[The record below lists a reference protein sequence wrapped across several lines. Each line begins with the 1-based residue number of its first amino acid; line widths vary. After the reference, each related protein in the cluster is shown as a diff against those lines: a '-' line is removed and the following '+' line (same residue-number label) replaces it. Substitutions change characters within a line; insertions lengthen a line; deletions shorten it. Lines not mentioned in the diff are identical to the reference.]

1 MVFSSLSFLY
11 YFLPLLLILYYG
23 IPSRAFKN
31 GILILFSLFFY
42 SWGEPVWVTLMLIS
56 AVVDYT
62 CGKFIHRHFR
72 TKWRYVGLIASLS
85 INLGLL
91 GFFKYYGFFIEN
103 LNFIFSM
110 NLPYKSV
117 ALPIGISFYTF
128 QTLSYTI
135 DVFRGEAKVQN
146 SFMKFL
152 MFVSLFP
159 QLVAGPIVRYV
170 DVAEEIDHRKETF
183 SLFSQGVSRFCLG
196 LAKKVIIA
204 NTAGQLSGYYL
215 NGDFAGL
222 TVIGSWIGILL
233 YAFQIYFDFSGYSDM
248 AIGLGKMFGFN
259 FKENFNY
266 PYVSKSASEF
276 WRRWHMSLG
285 SFFRDYVYIPLGGNR
300 HHYLRNVFVVW
311 FLTGLWHGASWNFIF
326 WGLYY
331 GTLIFIERQFLSKFF
346 SKLPA
351 IFSHLYLIAAVLVG
365 WVFFYF
371 TDFSKVL
378 DYLQIMFG
386 LSGAPVIDMLTWINI
401 KSNLF
406 FIIFAGI
413 VSTPVITHTLR
424 KVADEKHLTH
434 LRLIAD
440 FIFLILATILMVG
453 QSYNPF
459 LYFRF

>member
-11 YFLPLLLILYYG
+11 YFLPLLLILYYT
-23 IPSRAFKN
+23 IPSRTFKN
-31 GILILFSLFFY
+31 GILIFFSLVFY
-42 SWGEPVWVTLMLIS
+42 GWGEPIWISLMIFS
-56 AVVDYT
+56 SIVDYT
-62 CGKFIHRHFR
+62 CGQIIHRNFNNR
-72 TKWRYVGLIASLS
+72 FKYVGLIASLT

-266 PYVSKSASEF
+266 PYVAKSASEF

>member
-11 YFLPLLLILYYG
+11 YFLPLLLILYYT
-23 IPSRAFKN
+23 IPSRTFKN
-31 GILILFSLFFY
+31 GILIFFSLVFY
-42 SWGEPVWVTLMLIS
+42 GWGEPVWISLMIIS
-56 AVVDYT
+56 SIVDYT
-62 CGKFIHRHFR
+62 CGQIIHRNFNNR
-72 TKWRYVGLIASLS
+72 FKYVGLIASLT

-170 DVAEEIDHRKETF
+170 DVAEEIDHRRETF

-266 PYVSKSASEF
+266 PYVAKSASEF